1 MNFPSAIWVSL
12 VERFLSC
19 PPSWNLL
26 ERGGADS
33 VQPNY
38 RRENAQKLLAQCKH
52 LFGLGLEDNAVS
64 YKQIQ
69 PAHLTQKLWK
79 ALKYLDVI
87 AVKSRFC
94 WKTKTFSVQTHTLQ
108 KSGFQLRADR
118 GSVFLEL
125 RMLPVLKFTKHF
137 ERKNKSRPCLAID
150 QSEWNTSLREELQ
163 RQARIVAKMAQL
175 DLPILAART
184 MISVGLVAAIT
195 VVFCIEHIVKT

>member
-1 MNFPSAIWVSL
+1 MNFPSAIELNGFWV
-12 VERFLSC
+12 VHPRETC
-19 PPSWNLL
+19 WK
-26 ERGGADS
+26 RGGADS

-94 WKTKTFSVQTHTLQ
+94 WKTKTFSVQTHTAEIRLSAACGSRIGVLGVANA
-108 KSGFQLRADR
+108 SGVKVHEAFWEKKTKADHVSQSINR
-118 GSVFLEL
+118 NETQACV
-125 RMLPVLKFTKHF
+125 TK
-137 ERKNKSRPCLAID
+137 
-150 QSEWNTSLREELQ
+150 LQ
-163 RQARIVAKMAQL
+163 RQAPVVAKMAQL
-175 DLPILAART
+175 DLAILAART
-184 MISVGLVAAIT
+184 MIAVGLFAAIT
-195 VVFCIEHIVKT
+195 VVFV

>member
-118 GSVFLEL
+118 GSVFFEVANASGVKVHEAFWEKKTKADHVSQSINRNETQACVTNSKGKHRLL
-125 RMLPVLKFTKHF
+125 QKWLSSTSQYLPPGLW
-137 ERKNKSRPCLAID
+137 S
-150 QSEWNTSLREELQ
+150 
-163 RQARIVAKMAQL
+163 QL
-175 DLPILAART
+175 DCLLQ
-184 MISVGLVAAIT
+184 
-195 VVFCIEHIVKT
+195 

>member
-38 RRENAQKLLAQCKH
+38 RRENAQTLLAQCKH

-137 ERKNKSRPCLAID
+137 ERKKQKPTMSRNRSIGMKHKPAWRNSKGKHRLL
-150 QSEWNTSLREELQ
+150 QKWLSSTSQYLPPGLWS
-163 RQARIVAKMAQL
+163 QL
-175 DLPILAART
+175 DCLLQQ
-184 MISVGLVAAIT
+184 MW
-195 VVFCIEHIVKT
+195 VFV